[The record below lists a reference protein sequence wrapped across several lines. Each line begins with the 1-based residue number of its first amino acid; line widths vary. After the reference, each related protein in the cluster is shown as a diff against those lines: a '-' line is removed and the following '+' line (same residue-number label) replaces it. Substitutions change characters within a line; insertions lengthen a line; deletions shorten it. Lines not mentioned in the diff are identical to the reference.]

1 MSFRIFLALCF
12 VPFWLTA
19 CDDEDEK
26 GSGALPV
33 TVSSP
38 KRETLTEWDEYTG
51 RFRAVDRVEI
61 RARVSGYLDE
71 IRFTDGQK
79 VKKGDVLFVIDQRP
93 FKIDVERAE
102 AAHDL
107 AKKEYARYQRLAKTS
122 ASSQQ
127 ALDERYQGLREAKA
141 NLEQAQLN
149 LEFTEIKTPIDGRV
163 SRHLVDKGNLISGG
177 DIAATLLTTVVM
189 DDPIHF
195 YFDAS
200 EQDLLKYTRLDQEG
214 KRVSSRDKSRP
225 VYVKLQ
231 DEIEFS
237 HEGKMDFVDNE
248 IDDSSGSIQGRAI
261 LANENGVLLPGL
273 FGRLRLA
280 GSGEYEAMLVPD
292 EAIGSNQSQKIVF
305 IVNKENMVEP
315 KPVQLGPLHNGKWRI
330 IRDGLS
336 WDDRIVWAGVARVRP
351 GMKVEPKPLEGEAPA
366 KGSADEAAAED
377 EAAQ

>member
-1 MSFRIFLALCF
+1 MSFRIFLALCL

-38 KRETLTEWDEYTG
+38 KREMLTEWDEYTG

-351 GMKVEPKPLEGEAPA
+351 GMKVEPKPLEGEPPA
-366 KGSADEAAAED
+366 KANAGDG
-377 EAAQ
+377 AAQ